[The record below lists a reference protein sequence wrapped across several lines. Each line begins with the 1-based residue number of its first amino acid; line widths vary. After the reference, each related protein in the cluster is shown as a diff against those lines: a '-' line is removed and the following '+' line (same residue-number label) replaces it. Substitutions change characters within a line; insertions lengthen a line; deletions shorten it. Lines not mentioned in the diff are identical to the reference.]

1 MVDGSDAWPMI
12 VAIIGASWRTLLLIG
27 LVVANIYI
35 YFFKERSVK
44 KYINVMSHMP
54 QHTTASMVVRDALG
68 INPTETTDFFSVI
81 ADSDTFSQRGYGE
94 PISSQGLTMEM
105 SLQLARVCIYT
116 YRLVIGAWPHKGD
129 ALPSREELI
138 ELSAEKDARDASEK
152 EAEAIAYLR
161 KRRKSAAR

>member
-1 MVDGSDAWPMI
+1 MVVSI
-12 VAIIGASWRTLLLIG
+12 VGASWRTLLLIG
-27 LVVANIYI
+27 LVVADIYI
-35 YFFKERSVK
+35 YFFKERRVK

-54 QHTTASMVVRDALG
+54 QHTTAAMVVQDALG

-94 PISSQGLTMEM
+94 PISKQGLMMEM

-116 YRLVIGAWPHKGD
+116 YRITLGAWPHKND
-129 ALPSREELI
+129 PLPSREELI
-138 ELSAEKDARDASEK
+138 ALSAEKDSRDAAEK

-161 KRRKSAAR
+161 KRRKNALR